1 MKMIIQIKH
10 SNHGKFNWLLKI
22 GAIFLTVLVFIL
34 VFNIFGSFV
43 RDLLSPALK
52 IGNSFYGLLGKIPKM
67 LLNDSEFA
75 VENERLLGEIEKLR
89 AETADHEALKTENQ
103 RLRESLK
110 LKPEGDFI
118 SAFVLA
124 KPPQMPLDSLY
135 LNAGARDGIK
145 NGSLV
150 FVGERILIGKI
161 VEASKNKSIVLLN
174 SSAGTASF
182 GFVAR
187 TGELIEIKGGGG
199 GHLEATVPI
208 DFDVLVGDE
217 IMTSGSSEYL
227 IAIVGA
233 AEEDQSS
240 GFKKIFMSMPVD
252 VLKVDVIFIA
262 DSNE

>member
-1 MKMIIQIKH
+1 MIIQIKH
-10 SNHGKFNWLLKI
+10 SNRNRFGRLLKI
-22 GAIFLTVLVFIL
+22 GAVFLAVLIFVLI
-34 VFNIFGSFV
+34 FNIFGSFV

-52 IGNSFYGLLGKIPKM
+52 VGNSFYDALGKIPKM
-67 LLNDSEFA
+67 LLNDSELVA
-75 VENERLLGEIEKLR
+75 ENEKLLNEIEKLR

-110 LKPEGDFI
+110 LKPESNFI

-124 KPPQMPLDSLY
+124 KPPQVPLDSLY
-135 LNAGARDGIK
+135 LNAGTRDGIE

-150 FVGERILIGKI
+150 FAGERILIGKI
-161 VEASKNKSIVLLN
+161 VEASKNKSVASLN
-174 SSAGTASF
+174 SSAGAVSF

-199 GHLEATVPI
+199 GHLEAVVPI

-227 IAIVGA
+227 IAVVGA

-252 VLKVDVIFIA
+252 VLKMDVIFIA